1 VGNETRK
8 RCYFLCSSHSYRHIH
23 LHTLLSL
30 IYIHALPLQPSPNT
44 LSPSLSL
51 HFVKNMNSDTQQGTP
66 SYWCYSCTRF
76 VHLSSEATIACPHC
90 QSGFVEEIRADAS
103 PRHRLSPFPDD
114 HLSLRRQGFRRRRRD
129 AAGNRSPFNPVIVL
143 RGPGDDSA
151 AEHEGASTF
160 ELFYDDGDGTGLRP
174 LPPTMSEF
182 LLGSGFDRLLE
193 QFAQIEMNGFGRPE
207 NPPASKA
214 AIESM
219 PTVEIGETQVETD
232 AHCAVCKEAFELHA
246 EARELP
252 CKHIY
257 HSDCI
262 LPWLSMRNS
271 CPVCRHEL
279 PSDLE
284 TRAPSQIDEE
294 AIGLTIWRLPG
305 GGFAVGRFSGGRRA
319 GENHFPVV
327 YTEMDGGLNTNGAPR
342 RISRSVRSNRVR
354 ESRGFVRVVRN
365 FFSFFGRI
373 GSRNSSSSL
382 SSSEHASVSRSRSHV
397 SSVFSRSSRRH
408 SRTFVLDD

>member
-1 VGNETRK
+1 MDMTESLSSF
-8 RCYFLCSSHSYRHIH
+8 FLVLRNLMGATVIAFSKSKWASLVSQRQSTHFIH
-23 LHTLLSL
+23 FLFLSL
-30 IYIHALPLQPSPNT
+30 FKDMSSETQPAT
-44 LSPSLSL
+44 A
-51 HFVKNMNSDTQQGTP
+51 

-76 VHLSSEATIACPHC
+76 VNLSGHANNNIVCPHC
-90 QSGFVEEIRADAS
+90 ESGFVEEIHSDPS
-103 PRHRLSPFPDD
+103 PHHRLSPFPDHD
-114 HLSLRRQGFRRRRRD
+114 PLSLHRQGFRRRRRD

-143 RGPGDDSA
+143 RGPGEDSA
-151 AEHEGASTF
+151 DHDGASTF
-160 ELFYDDGDGTGLRP
+160 ELYYDDGDGSGLLP
-174 LPPTMSEF
+174 LPPTMSEL

-219 PTVEIGETQVETD
+219 PTVEIGEAQVGAD

-262 LPWLSMRNS
+262 VPWLSVRNS

-279 PSDLE
+279 PSDLDG
-284 TRAPSQIDEE
+284 RVSGQIDEE

-319 GENHFPVV
+319 GESHFPVV
-327 YTEMDGGLNTNGAPR
+327 YTEMDGGINTNGGAR

-354 ESRGFVRVVRN
+354 ESRGFGRVFRN
-365 FFSFFGRI
+365 FCSFFGRF
-373 GSRNSSSSL
+373 GSSRSYFSN
-382 SSSEHASVSRSRSHV
+382 SSSEHGSMGRSRSLV
-397 SSVFSRSSRRH
+397 TSVFNRNSRRR
-408 SRTFVLDD
+408 SWVLED

>member
-1 VGNETRK
+1 
-8 RCYFLCSSHSYRHIH
+8 
-23 LHTLLSL
+23 
-30 IYIHALPLQPSPNT
+30 
-44 LSPSLSL
+44 
-51 HFVKNMNSDTQQGTP
+51 MNSDTQPGTA

-76 VHLSSEATIACPHC
+76 VHLSAQSTIVCPHC
-90 QSGFVEEIRADAS
+90 ESGFVEEIRADPS
-103 PRHRLSPFPDD
+103 PRHRVSPFPDD
-114 HLSLRRQGFRRRRRD
+114 LLSLRRQGFRRRRRD
-129 AAGNRSPFNPVIVL
+129 AGNRSPFNPVIVL
-143 RGPGDDSA
+143 RGPGDADA
-151 AEHEGASTF
+151 AAPDHDGASTF
-160 ELFYDDGDGTGLRP
+160 ELFYDDGDGSGLRP
-174 LPPTMSEF
+174 LPPAMSEF

-193 QFAQIEMNGFGRPE
+193 QFAQIEVNGFGRLE

-219 PTVEIGETQVETD
+219 PTVGIGEAHVDTD

-284 TRAPSQIDEE
+284 TRVPSQIDEE

-342 RISRSVRSNRVR
+342 RISRSVRSTRAR
-354 ESRGFVRVVRN
+354 ESRGFGRAIRN
-365 FFSFFGRI
+365 FFSFFGRLGN
-373 GSRNSSSSL
+373 GSRSSSN
-382 SSSEHASVSRSRSHV
+382 SEDGSVSRSRSQV
-397 SSVFSRSSRRH
+397 SSLFNRSSRRH
-408 SRTFVLDD
+408 GRTWVLHD

>member
-1 VGNETRK
+1 
-8 RCYFLCSSHSYRHIH
+8 
-23 LHTLLSL
+23 
-30 IYIHALPLQPSPNT
+30 
-44 LSPSLSL
+44 
-51 HFVKNMNSDTQQGTP
+51 MNSEAQHGTA

-76 VHLSSEATIACPHC
+76 VHLSVQTTIACPNC
-90 QSGFVEEIRADAS
+90 QSDFVEEIRADTS

-114 HLSLRRQGFRRRRRD
+114 PLSLRRQGFRRRRRD
-129 AAGNRSPFNPVIVL
+129 AGNRSPFNPVIVL
-143 RGPGDDSA
+143 RGPGDDA
-151 AEHEGASTF
+151 ADHDGASTF
-160 ELFYDDGDGTGLRP
+160 ELFYDDGDGSGLRP

-219 PTVEIGETQVETD
+219 PTVEIGEAQVETD
-232 AHCAVCKEAFELHA
+232 THCAVCKEAFELHA

-257 HSDCI
+257 HPDCI
-262 LPWLSMRNS
+262 LPWLAMRNS

-284 TRAPSQIDEE
+284 TRVPSQIDEE
-294 AIGLTIWRLPG
+294 SIGLTIWRLPG
-305 GGFAVGRFSGGRRA
+305 GGFAVGRFSGSRRA

-342 RISRSVRSNRVR
+342 RISRSVRNNRVR
-354 ESRGFVRVVRN
+354 ESRGFGRVIRN
-365 FFSFFGRI
+365 FFSFFGRLGN
-373 GSRNSSSSL
+373 GSRNSSSSSSL
-382 SSSEHASVSRSRSHV
+382 SSSYSSSEHGSVSRSRSRV
-397 SSVFSRSSRRH
+397 SSVFNRSSRRH
-408 SRTFVLDD
+408 SRTWVRFKFEVFGTGYFAM